1 MARLIADAGLLIA
14 AERGERGAW
23 ALKRTTAE
31 DGVDLVVPAP
41 VLSQVWRGPRPQNLT
56 RFLAGLEVIT
66 FDEELARRA
75 GELLGASATTDVC
88 DASVVAGA
96 RDGDRVVTGDVED
109 ITHLVAHSGSDISIR
124 AL

>member
-41 VLSQVWRGPRPQNLT
+41 VLSQVWRGPRSQNLA

-66 FDEELARRA
+66 FDEEPARRA
-75 GELLGASATTDVC
+75 GALLGASTTTDVC
-88 DASVVAGA
+88 DASVAAGA
-96 RDGDRVVTGDVED
+96 RDGDRIVTGDVED
-109 ITHLVAHSGSDISIR
+109 IGHLVAHSGNDISIR